1 MKKLFSALLAL
12 ALVLVLA
19 ACGGSNGDA
28 QSGGESGVDISAYPA
43 DINAW
48 TGQNFID
55 YFTEAGVFGTADGGE
70 SWLQDHADYWP
81 GTPVADCAGW
91 WDDMN
96 NMIVITILSPDLAD
110 SSQEQYDEW
119 MTAIRDTKAFP
130 GDYAALGADHL
141 VGNVVFKATVMD
153 DDIYERMNG
162 AYQNLVDALGLS
174 PEF

>member
-1 MKKLFSALLAL
+1 MKKVFSTLLAL
-12 ALVLVLA
+12 ALALSLA
-19 ACGGSNGDA
+19 ACGGSGGK
-28 QSGGESGVDISAYPA
+28 SGGGSDIDMSAYPS
-43 DINAW
+43 DINEW

-81 GTPVADCAGW
+81 GTPVDDCAGW

-96 NMIVITILSPDLAD
+96 NMIVITILKPDIAD

-141 VGNVVFKATVMD
+141 VGNVVFEFETTVMD
-153 DDIYERMNG
+153 DEIYEKMNT
-162 AYQNLVDALGLS
+162 AYQDLVKALGVT